1 MVFVLRGRLTR
12 VLIWSWWKVCITHGS
27 PGIENLLVKEDKVRL
42 NKTVSILNIKLTLS
56 FRFLKNSPQPPIMPQ
71 RMILCPLILQS
82 KSSLNYK
89 NLIEGCPH
97 GLEALRPW
105 FPPLR
110 PRLPPLLLRWPGDQA
125 RTEAAAGSLLR
136 DDGTGHGHEDF
147 GDVNGDDG
155 DYHRLGGQALIR
167 SNPKIFLPLP
177 Q

>member
-12 VLIWSWWKVCITHGS
+12 VLIWSWRKVCITHGS

-56 FRFLKNSPQPPIMPQ
+56 FRFLKNSPQQPIMPQ
-71 RMILCPLILQS
+71 RMILCPLILQW

-110 PRLPPLLLRWPGDQA
+110 PRLPSLLLRWPGDQA
-125 RTEAAAGSLLR
+125 RTEAAAGSLHR
-136 DDGTGHGHEDF
+136 NDDTGHGHEDF
-147 GDVNGDDG
+147 GDVDGDDG